1 MYIKILT
8 THKPITNS
16 HQIPITYLFF
26 CTSYIHNNVTNISR
40 KRACYFHN
48 NVTTCGKTDV
58 MYIKILTTH
67 KPKISTTYLASCY
80 IHNNVTTYLASCY
93 IHNKYQSH
101 TFFSVPVI
109 YITMSRSYQRNRCY
123 VHINFDHKFTPN
135 TNHIPFF
142 LY

>member
-1 MYIKILT
+1 
-8 THKPITNS
+8 
-16 HQIPITYLFF
+16 
-26 CTSYIHNNVTNISR
+26 
-40 KRACYFHN
+40 
-48 NVTTCGKTDV
+48 

-101 TFFSVPVI
+101 TFFSVLVI

-142 LY
+142 CTSYIHNNVMNISKKTDVMYISILITNSHQIPITYLFAVLVIYITMS